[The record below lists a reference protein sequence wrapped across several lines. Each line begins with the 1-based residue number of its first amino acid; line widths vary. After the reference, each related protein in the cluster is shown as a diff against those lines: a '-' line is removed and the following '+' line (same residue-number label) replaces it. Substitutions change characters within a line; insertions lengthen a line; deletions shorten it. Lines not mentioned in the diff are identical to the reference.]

1 MKKNF
6 WSGRMKTILIAA
18 LVVAILAAVVLGLS
32 SGASFF
38 ENVTGSILSPVR
50 SAVAAIDRQFE
61 KYYNYLFQYAKLE
74 ADNAALQSQVLSME
88 EDIRTV
94 EELQRENE
102 RYKALLQLSESHEDY
117 SYVASY
123 ITSWDS
129 SDYKSAFTIGK
140 GTNYGLEEG
149 MCAITENGQVVGL
162 ITEVGF
168 NWATV
173 TTIMDSSLEISASI
187 ASSGYNGVVQG
198 TFLQDGTSILRMNY
212 LLTDAVIKNQDQVV
226 TTGSTLYP
234 RGLLLGYITN
244 ASLDETG
251 VAKYATLDPSCDL
264 GTLEQVFII
273 TNYGYT
279 VPEKRADETVV
290 VDGETNTDANA
301 EAAVDANAE
310 AAADGANTADSPAQ

>member
-1 MKKNF
+1 
-6 WSGRMKTILIAA
+6 MKTILIAA
-18 LVVAILAAVVLGLS
+18 LVVAILAAIVLGLS
-32 SGASFF
+32 SGTSLF
-38 ENVTGSILSPVR
+38 ENAVGSVLSPVR
-50 SAVAAIDRQFE
+50 AGMAAIDRQFE

-74 ADNAALQSQVLSME
+74 SDNAALQSKVLSME

-117 SYVASY
+117 SYVSSY
-123 ITSWDS
+123 ITSWNS
-129 SDYKSAFTIGK
+129 SDYKSEFTIGK
-140 GTNYGLEEG
+140 GTNYGLEPG

-162 ITEVGF
+162 ITSVGL

-198 TFLQDGTSILRMNY
+198 TFLPDGSSILRMNY

-264 GTLEQVFII
+264 SRLEQVFII
-273 TNYGYT
+273 TNYGYA
-279 VPEKRADETVV
+279 VPEKTAETVV
-290 VDGETNTDANA
+290 VDGGENA
-301 EAAVDANAE
+301 D
-310 AAADGANTADSPAQ
+310 AAADAAADTDAEANADAAAQDSAGAQ

>member
-61 KYYNYLFQYAKLE
+61 RYYNYLFQYAKLE
-74 ADNAALQSQVLSME
+74 SENAALQSQVLSME

-123 ITSWDS
+123 ITSWDA

-264 GTLEQVFII
+264 VK
-273 TNYGYT
+273 N
-279 VPEKRADETVV
+279 
-290 VDGETNTDANA
+290 
-301 EAAVDANAE
+301 
-310 AAADGANTADSPAQ
+310 S

>member
-1 MKKNF
+1 
-6 WSGRMKTILIAA
+6 MKTILIAA
-18 LVVAILAAVVLGLS
+18 LVVAILAAIVLGLS
-32 SGASFF
+32 SGTSLF
-38 ENVTGSILSPVR
+38 ENAVGSVLSPVR
-50 SAVAAIDRQFE
+50 AGMAAIDRQFE

-74 ADNAALQSQVLSME
+74 SDNAALQSKVLSME

-117 SYVASY
+117 SYVSSY
-123 ITSWDS
+123 ITSWNS
-129 SDYKSAFTIGK
+129 SDYKSEFTIGK
-140 GTNYGLEEG
+140 GTNYGLEPG

-162 ITEVGF
+162 ITSVGL

-198 TFLQDGTSILRMNY
+198 TFLPDGSSILRMNY

-264 GTLEQVFII
+264 SRLEQVFII
-273 TNYGYT
+273 TNYGYA
-279 VPEKRADETVV
+279 VPEKTAETVV
-290 VDGETNTDANA
+290 VDGGENA
-301 EAAVDANAE
+301 D
-310 AAADGANTADSPAQ
+310 AAADTDAEANADAAAQDSAGAQ

>member
-1 MKKNF
+1 
-6 WSGRMKTILIAA
+6 MKTILIAA
-18 LVVAILAAVVLGLS
+18 LVVAILAAIVLGLS
-32 SGASFF
+32 SGTSLF
-38 ENVTGSILSPVR
+38 ENAVGSVLSPVR
-50 SAVAAIDRQFE
+50 AGMAAIDRQFE

-74 ADNAALQSQVLSME
+74 SDNAALQSKVLSME

-117 SYVASY
+117 SYVSSY
-123 ITSWDS
+123 ITSWNS
-129 SDYKSAFTIGK
+129 SDYKSEFTIGK
-140 GTNYGLEEG
+140 GTNYGLEPG

-162 ITEVGF
+162 ITSVGL

-198 TFLQDGTSILRMNY
+198 TFLPDGSSILRMNY

-264 GTLEQVFII
+264 SRLEQVFII

-279 VPEKRADETVV
+279 VPEKTAETVV
-290 VDGETNTDANA
+290 VDGGENADATADTDA
-301 EAAVDANAE
+301 EANAD
-310 AAADGANTADSPAQ
+310 AAAQDAAGSQ

>member
-1 MKKNF
+1 
-6 WSGRMKTILIAA
+6 MKTILIAA
-18 LVVAILAAVVLGLS
+18 LVVAILAAIVLGLS
-32 SGASFF
+32 SGTSLF
-38 ENVTGSILSPVR
+38 ENAVGSVLSPVR
-50 SAVAAIDRQFE
+50 AGMAAIDRQFE

-74 ADNAALQSQVLSME
+74 SDNAALQSKVLSME

-102 RYKALLQLSESHEDY
+102 RLKALLQLSESHTDY
-117 SYVASY
+117 SYVSSY
-123 ITSWDS
+123 ITSWNS
-129 SDYKSAFTIGK
+129 SDYKSEFTIGK
-140 GTNYGLEEG
+140 GTNYGLEPG
-149 MCAITENGQVVGL
+149 MCAITENGQVIGL
-162 ITEVGF
+162 ITSVGL

-198 TFLQDGTSILRMNY
+198 TFLPDGSSILRMNY

-264 GTLEQVFII
+264 SRLEQVFII

-279 VPEKRADETVV
+279 VPEKTAETVV
-290 VDGETNTDANA
+290 VDDGENADATADTDA
-301 EAAVDANAE
+301 EATAD
-310 AAADGANTADSPAQ
+310 AAAQDAAGSQ

>member
-1 MKKNF
+1 
-6 WSGRMKTILIAA
+6 MKTILIAA
-18 LVVAILAAVVLGLS
+18 LVVAILAAIVLGLS
-32 SGASFF
+32 SGTSLF
-38 ENVTGSILSPVR
+38 ENAVGSVLSPVR
-50 SAVAAIDRQFE
+50 AGMAAIDRQFE

-74 ADNAALQSQVLSME
+74 SDNAALQSKVLSME

-102 RYKALLQLSESHEDY
+102 RLKALLQLSESHTDY
-117 SYVASY
+117 SYVSSY
-123 ITSWDS
+123 ITSWNS
-129 SDYKSAFTIGK
+129 SDYKSEFTIGK
-140 GTNYGLEEG
+140 GTNYGLEPG

-162 ITEVGF
+162 ITSVGL

-198 TFLQDGTSILRMNY
+198 TFLPDGSSILRMNY

-264 GTLEQVFII
+264 SRLEQVFII

-279 VPEKRADETVV
+279 VPEKTAETVV
-290 VDGETNTDANA
+290 VDDGENADATADTDA
-301 EAAVDANAE
+301 EATAD
-310 AAADGANTADSPAQ
+310 AAAQDAAGSQ

>member
-1 MKKNF
+1 M
-6 WSGRMKTILIAA
+6 
-18 LVVAILAAVVLGLS
+18 
-32 SGASFF
+32 
-38 ENVTGSILSPVR
+38 
-50 SAVAAIDRQFE
+50 
-61 KYYNYLFQYAKLE
+61 
-74 ADNAALQSQVLSME
+74 
-88 EDIRTV
+88 
-94 EELQRENE
+94 
-102 RYKALLQLSESHEDY
+102 QLSESHEDY

-290 VDGETNTDANA
+290 VDGETNADANA
-301 EAAVDANAE
+301 ETAVDANAE
-310 AAADGANTADSPAQ
+310 ATADGANTADSPAQ

>member
-74 ADNAALQSQVLSME
+74 ADNAALQSHILSME

-140 GTNYGLEEG
+140 GKNYGLEEG

-187 ASSGYNGVVQG
+187 ASSGASRRHTGLRRNGCDDSSQ
-198 TFLQDGTSILRMNY
+198 R
-212 LLTDAVIKNQDQVV
+212 
-226 TTGSTLYP
+226 
-234 RGLLLGYITN
+234 
-244 ASLDETG
+244 
-251 VAKYATLDPSCDL
+251 AKAPAGCA
-264 GTLEQVFII
+264 GWH
-273 TNYGYT
+273 YGHHFSA
-279 VPEKRADETVV
+279 R
-290 VDGETNTDANA
+290 NLF
-301 EAAVDANAE
+301 
-310 AAADGANTADSPAQ
+310 GANRRFVHRLRHLL

>member
-1 MKKNF
+1 
-6 WSGRMKTILIAA
+6 MKTILIAA
-18 LVVAILAAVVLGLS
+18 LVVAILAAIVLGLS
-32 SGASFF
+32 SGTSLF
-38 ENVTGSILSPVR
+38 ENAVGSVLSPVR
-50 SAVAAIDRQFE
+50 AGMAAIDRQFE

-74 ADNAALQSQVLSME
+74 SDNAALQSKVLSME

-117 SYVASY
+117 SYVSSY
-123 ITSWDS
+123 ITSWNS
-129 SDYKSAFTIGK
+129 SDYKSEFTIGK
-140 GTNYGLEEG
+140 GTNYGLEPG

-162 ITEVGF
+162 ITSVGL

-198 TFLQDGTSILRMNY
+198 TFLPDGSSILRMNY

-264 GTLEQVFII
+264 SRLEQVFII
-273 TNYGYT
+273 TNYGYA
-279 VPEKRADETVV
+279 VPEKTAETVV
-290 VDGETNTDANA
+290 VDGGENA
-301 EAAVDANAE
+301 D
-310 AAADGANTADSPAQ
+310 AAADTDAEANADAAAQDAAGAQ